1 MSITCC
7 EKFRHGNNG
16 EKNRTLSCAVY
27 WCVHIT
33 KKKFGK
39 KICNNSTRS
48 SFFLVV
54 AIVVIMKAAAAYNF
68 EEIAEEI
75 IDEMTCP
82 VCLELF
88 EEPFMLP
95 CSHNFCASCLKQ
107 LLLANSIRNES
118 DNKHLVCPS
127 CRSITQIEDAK
138 PNLLVKNMVSKIT
151 FMQKKQDVLVSTSST
166 NSNNYITAPQVFTI
180 VEYVPNENHI
190 PVSRHT
196 IERWMRLSDT
206 FIIHNKSE
214 TRDEFVIKTNNPKSA
229 QIARSLIQYDLSV
242 NKNVQIEY
250 LGFPLELFE
259 HIRKF
264 LNSAKFH
271 NTLFYTRLLEIEQ
284 HSGVSRI
291 ELVYNDATKEE
302 ETGPYFRIEGICKYS
317 ILMAR
322 ALLNSLIK
330 KISEFAVE
338 VSESAICGTNSSDN
352 VAEQEQRFQ
361 GNSISYNLP
370 DISSLNRDT
379 LRAMKLPMS
388 ADDPSDSSC
397 IIM

>member
-1 MSITCC
+1 MYSD
-7 EKFRHGNNG
+7 
-16 EKNRTLSCAVY
+16 Y
-27 WCVHIT
+27 
-33 KKKFGK
+33 KKKASK
-39 KICNNSTRS
+39 KIVTSPHDLPP
-48 SFFLVV
+48 SFLSV
-54 AIVVIMKAAAAYNF
+54 VVIMTAAATKCNF
-68 EEIAEEI
+68 EEVTEDL

-88 EEPFMLP
+88 KEPFMLP

-107 LLLANSIRNES
+107 LLLANSIRNVS
-118 DNKHLVCPS
+118 DNKNLICPS
-127 CRSITQIEDAK
+127 CRRITKIEDAK
-138 PNLLVKNMVSKIT
+138 PNLVVNNMVSKIT
-151 FMQKKQDVLVSTSST
+151 LLQKKQDVLVSTSSPK
-166 NSNNYITAPQVFTI
+166 SNNSIISPQIFSI
-180 VEYVPNENHI
+180 IEYVPNENHI

-229 QIARSLIQYDLSV
+229 QVARSLIQYDLSV
-242 NKNVQIEY
+242 NKNVHIEY
-250 LGFPLELFE
+250 LGFPLESFE

-264 LNSAKFH
+264 INSAQFH

-291 ELVYNDATKEE
+291 ELVYDDVTNEQE
-302 ETGPYFRIEGICKYS
+302 QTGPYFRIEGTCKYS

-330 KISEFAVE
+330 KTGEFAVE
-338 VSESAICGTNSSDN
+338 ISESTVCETNSSDN
-352 VAEQEQRFQ
+352 VSEQEQISQ
-361 GNSISYNLP
+361 SLINNSLPNISN
-370 DISSLNRDT
+370 LNRES
-379 LRAMKLPMS
+379 LRAMNLPMS